1 MQDANLKDFKKV
13 AFIGTVLKAGGK
25 LGLKGL
31 GMAVKH
37 PVATLG
43 TAASAAFNVSEVG
56 GAAAAASQRA
66 GRVGIPIPPP
76 AGV

>member
-1 MQDANLKDFKKV
+1 MQEAEQRSDFEKV

-31 GMAVKH
+31 GLAVKH

-43 TAASAAFNVSEVG
+43 TAATTAFNVSEIG
-56 GAAAAASQRA
+56 GAASAASQRV
-66 GRVGIPIPPP
+66 GRTGIPIPP